1 MATFI
6 VNTGLG
12 PLRLDHS
19 GSSCVAGGSEGAMA
33 RWQDVQLD
41 GLYGAFGHVL
51 RLDDCLASDV
61 AVALISSFGKSNVQW
76 DDQTQAALDKE
87 MAAELPEGAVP

>member
-12 PLRLDHS
+12 PLRIDHS
-19 GSSCVAGGSEGAMA
+19 GSSCVASGSEGAMA

-51 RLDDCLASDV
+51 HLDDCLASDI
-61 AVALISSFGKSNVQW
+61 AIALTSSFGKANVQW
-76 DDQTQAALDKE
+76 DDQTQTAIDKE
-87 MAAELPEGAVP
+87 MALEIPEGAVR